1 MLIDSG
7 RSSPE
12 VIFEVLIIYLSTA
25 SVIDADERRHRE
37 LVISFAPGR
46 ERRHALGIIEVP
58 SMSDSFNASKPTERP
73 LLSKPRHTD

>member
-12 VIFEVLIIYLSTA
+12 VISEVLIIYLSTA

-37 LVISFAPGR
+37 L
-46 ERRHALGIIEVP
+46 
-58 SMSDSFNASKPTERP
+58 
-73 LLSKPRHTD
+73 LSS